1 MYHCNNPILDISWW
15 EPLLVKFIR
24 PLVHVYGRIL
34 SGLHGSFTSLV
45 HYTMPRGAHL
55 LCLKIVKTNRKLPKN
70 QNNSINPP
78 EKNQNF
84 ENLNQSFIHMQKTA
98 HPGDCRMINLD
109 RYLTFFSPFFQYFP
123 IFPRQVFLYS
133 LLNIPIADSAWMLK

>member
-55 LCLKIVKTNRKLPKN
+55 LCLKIDKTNRKLPKN

-78 EKNQNF
+78 EKLWKPESIIHSYAKNCAPWRLQNDQSWSV
-84 ENLNQSFIHMQKTA
+84 LN
-98 HPGDCRMINLD
+98 
-109 RYLTFFSPFFQYFP
+109 FFSPFFQYFP